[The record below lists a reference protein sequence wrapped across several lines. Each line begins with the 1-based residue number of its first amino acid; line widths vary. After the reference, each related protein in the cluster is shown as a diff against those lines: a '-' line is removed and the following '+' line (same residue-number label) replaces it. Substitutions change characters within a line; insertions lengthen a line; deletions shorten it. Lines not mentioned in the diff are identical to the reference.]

1 MTIRACRE
9 VHMNE
14 TPFSW
19 SPHNALKSKEEKKVL
34 LKIILLVA
42 AFTQLLAVEVEP

>member
-1 MTIRACRE
+1 MTIRARRE

-19 SPHNALKSKEEKKVL
+19 SPHNALKSKQEKVL
-34 LKIILLVA
+34 LKILLLVA
-42 AFTQLLAVEVEP
+42 AFTQLLAIEVEL